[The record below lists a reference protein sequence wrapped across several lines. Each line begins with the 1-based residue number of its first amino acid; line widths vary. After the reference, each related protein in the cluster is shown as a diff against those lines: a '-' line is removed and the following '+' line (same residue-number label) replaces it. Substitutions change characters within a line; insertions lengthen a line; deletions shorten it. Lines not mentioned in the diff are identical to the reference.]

1 MELKAR
7 YRFLLNNLWKGVL
20 WFTVLVGL
28 FLVVKEFFGPTEIWM
43 EPLHDKPITIYSIF
57 LFSEVVFGIIPPEVF
72 MIWSIHGGAFDSYVL
87 NVVLLSIVSYGAGI
101 FGFFIGSKMRSYS
114 IFIRI
119 KETYLDKYQKNLK
132 RFGGILV
139 VTAALTPLPF
149 SAVAMAVAA
158 FRFPFKY
165 YVFYSLS
172 RFVRYAVYGYIV
184 WHANAL

>member
-1 MELKAR
+1 M
-7 YRFLLNNLWKGVL
+7 
-20 WFTVLVGL
+20 
-28 FLVVKEFFGPTEIWM
+28 
-43 EPLHDKPITIYSIF
+43 
-57 LFSEVVFGIIPPEVF
+57 SEAVFGIIPPEVF

-87 NVVLLSIVSYGAGI
+87 NVVLLSVVSYGAGI
-101 FGFFIGSKMRSYS
+101 FGFFVGSKMRGYS
-114 IFIRI
+114 LFIRI

-165 YVFYSLS
+165 YVSIDK
-172 RFVRYAVYGYIV
+172 AEE
-184 WHANAL
+184 

>member
-1 MELKAR
+1 MHLKSR
-7 YRFLLNNLWKGVL
+7 YRFLLSNLWKGLL
-20 WFTVLVGL
+20 WFAG
-28 FLVVKEFFGPTEIWM
+28 LVVIFLIAKEFLGPTEVWL
-43 EPLHDKPITIYSIF
+43 EPLHDKPITIYSVF
-57 LFSEVVFGIIPPEVF
+57 LISEVVFGLIPPEVF

-87 NVVLLSIVSYGAGI
+87 NLTLLSIISFGAGI
-101 FGFFIGSKMRSYS
+101 SGYFIGARLRKFS
-114 IFIRI
+114 FFVHV
-119 KETYLDKYQKNLK
+119 EEQFLNKYKKNLK

-165 YVFYSLS
+165 YFLYSLS
-172 RFVRYAVYGYIV
+172 RFVRFAVYGYIV